1 MSQRN
6 STFVLYF
13 VIVVIS
19 LLAIRCSKNDNPVAP
34 TKTREDL
41 WKEDIT
47 FLQEELPKRQL
58 NPFFKLSQVEWNR
71 QLDSLKTILASRND
85 QEIFFSMAKIVAS
98 IGVAHTSIMPTKYDN
113 YRCYPLAFQWFSD
126 GLFVVGCSPTY
137 QSVLGKKLTVI
148 GTKNINEVY
157 NLIAPFISHENDQ
170 WLKAA
175 SPYYINIANLLK
187 FVSAADSTTTG
198 QFTFEGAG
206 VVVISSLSVTSL
218 PLMSQPNYISVA
230 RNLGSNIPLYLQHT
244 TTNYWYT
251 TVDSEKVIYFQYNKC
266 ADMSNQSFNAFAP
279 GLLSFIDA
287 HPNSKVVVDLRLNT
301 GGNSSILQPFI
312 DGIKIRTVGNTTG
325 KLFILIGC
333 NTFSSGLLNAITLK
347 TETQA
352 ILVGEPTGGKPNSYG
367 EVKNFTLPYSSV
379 MVQYS
384 TKFFNTMPGDPLSLN
399 PDVTRQISFADYAA
413 GKDPVLDYVRS
424 Y

>member
-6 STFVLYF
+6 STCILYF
-13 VIVVIS
+13 MIVVVS
-19 LLAIRCSKNDNPVAP
+19 FLTIRCSKSDNPIASTTP
-34 TKTREDL
+34 REDN
-41 WKEDIT
+41 WKTDIK
-47 FLQEELPKRQL
+47 FLQGELPKRQL
-58 NPFFKLSQVEWNR
+58 DPFVKLSQSEWNR
-71 QLDSLKTILASRND
+71 RLDSLKTVLASLDD

-98 IGVAHTSIMPTKYDN
+98 MGVAHTSIMPTTYN
-113 YRCYPLAFQWFSD
+113 TYRVFPLTFQWFSD
-126 GLFVVGCSPTY
+126 GVFVTGCSSIY
-137 QSVLGKKLTVI
+137 QSVLGKKLSRI
-148 GTKNINEVY
+148 GTKNITEVY

-170 WLKAA
+170 WLKAQ
-175 SPYYINIANLLK
+175 SPMYITSADLLK
-187 FVSAADSTTTG
+187 FISAIDSTTTG

-206 VVVISSLSVTSL
+206 VVGISSFPTTSYITETSILS
-218 PLMSQPNYISVA
+218 
-230 RNLGSNIPLYLQHT
+230 NLLIPLYLQRT
-244 TTNYWYT
+244 TSNYWYT

-301 GGNSSILQPFI
+301 GGNSGILQPFI
-312 DGIKIRTVGNTTG
+312 DGIKIRPVGNTTG
-325 KLFILIGC
+325 KLFVLIGC

-347 TETQA
+347 TETQS

-367 EVKNFTLPYSSV
+367 DVKNFTLSYSGLI
-379 MVQYS
+379 VQYS
-384 TKFFNTMPGDPLSLN
+384 TKFFNTMPGDPPSLN
-399 PDVTRQISFADYAA
+399 PDVTRQISFADYVA